1 MKNSILIFV
10 TFSVFTACKNE
21 AKPPQK
27 KETVVDAKS
36 LPDPTVKRY
45 IGLLSHGTK
54 GTFFRP
60 CGKENTLWAVE
71 DASGE
76 AATRYKKVYKYGY
89 DNQSVMAFVEAS
101 LLGKNDKNVIPSHV
115 AVIASDSVASEGI
128 DNTLKISKI
137 EKLEQKDWDGYCFG
151 FEFVIFGSK
160 PFWAVEISP
169 KEGYIDFNDEKH
181 VRYHHFRY
189 VKPEIEGE
197 TRTYRTGSF
206 DGTET
211 LKIVIKKQ
219 PCRDKSNPK
228 PYPFCGEVTLNE
240 TVYKGCAQW

>member
-1 MKNSILIFV
+1 MKNSTLIFII
-10 TFSVFTACKNE
+10 FSIFTACKNE

-27 KETVVDAKS
+27 AEAVVDTKS

-60 CGKENTLWAVE
+60 CGKENTLWGVE

-76 AATRYKKVYKYGY
+76 AIKRYKTVYQYGY

-101 LLGKNDKNVIPSHV
+101 LLGKNSEQKATPSP
-115 AVIASDSVASEGI
+115 SDTEGV

-151 FEFVIFGSK
+151 FEFVVFGSK

-169 KEGYIDFNDEKH
+169 KEGYIDFNDEKNL
-181 VRYHHFRY
+181 RYHHFRY

-219 PCRDKSNPK
+219 PCKDKSSPK

-240 TVYKGCAQW
+240 TLYKGCAQW